1 MTILEG
7 TIRLQAP
14 EGDPDYIDD
23 ITEIL
28 GQKLE
33 QLGYSFVP
41 GGWELLGVA
50 VEEGSSG
57 MGLHRPTVSPRIQR
71 SQYGDPGDPYG
82 DPYGNPLT
90 DYQHHNAQLRT
101 EALRASHSALD
112 GAAAD
117 RGEPRTSLDRRVHAT
132 ALAMAQGA
140 RKAHYYAANDQIWP
154 DYEGVGEP
162 IQQQFI
168 SQFGY
173 PNSDLD
179 RSFGIGDP
187 ARDNPCGAGGY
198 GYPPQAVPAPNPVK
212 DDGKW
217 HKLDGGGYQ
226 IRNPGPYGSFSNA
239 LAYHPRKD
247 PRVAQYASAYE
258 LTTGQRIPKGTKW
271 VVMSVVE
278 TPGSSNQPQYSAHRT
293 LAAAKR
299 AGSAALSTRSNPW
312 TQAASGPLASSFS
325 PPPDPFLGQQIGSGP
340 IASSYSPPVDP
351 FGRPAFI
358 SGTLQGPTAIR
369 AVPGYPL
376 YTGG

>member
-23 ITEIL
+23 IIEIL

-57 MGLHRPTVSPRIQR
+57 MGLQRPTVSPRIQR

-90 DYQHHNAQLRT
+90 DEQHQQGFR
-101 EALRASHSALD
+101 RADAEGD
-112 GAAAD
+112 AWG
-117 RGEPRTSLDRRVHAT
+117 
-132 ALAMAQGA
+132 MIGA
-140 RKAHYYAANDQIWP
+140 RARAHGDTARLREVERYHAQARGAQKAHAWAKTGEVWPEEHHGRAAQQAFEVEFGSP
-154 DYEGVGEP
+154 YHGLSAAYE
-162 IQQQFI
+162 
-168 SQFGY
+168 
-173 PNSDLD
+173 N
-179 RSFGIGDP
+179 
-187 ARDNPCGAGGY
+187 
-198 GYPPQAVPAPNPVK
+198 PPQALPAPNPVK
-212 DDGKW
+212 HDGKW
-217 HKLDGGGYQ
+217 HKQDGPFPWKGGYQ
-226 IRNPGPYGSFSNA
+226 MIPPGSPLYAVAVPYSPRSKDQRK
-239 LAYHPRKD
+239 AYLSRSMAA
-247 PRVAQYASAYE
+247 RYE
-258 LTTGQRIPKGTKW
+258 WAVGQAVPSGTKW
-271 VVMSVVE
+271 IVYFGQMVSA
-278 TPGSSNQPQYSAHRT
+278 THRGPHIDPSAHRT

-299 AGSAALSTRSNPW
+299 SAQAALSTRSNPW

-325 PPPDPFLGQQIGSGP
+325 PPPDPFQGHQIGSGP

-376 YTGG
+376 YPGG